1 MTLLLALIALAAY
14 FALPEAWR
22 LRVSA
27 PWPRWLGF
35 TGGLPVADALK
46 LLIAVAAPMVVLG
59 VAMQLLSEIASL
71 LMFLLCALVV
81 VAVFG
86 DSQAQRI
93 AQRHE
98 QEWASSEWP
107 SDDELL
113 DNALSLARQHRLRGQ
128 LNELFAPLFWLLL
141 ATPVAALGYYLLRHI
156 AVHEPVMTDADE
168 LEAQAIE
175 ISEPEETLAVTWLRY
190 ADWIPSR
197 LLALSFALAGNFTA
211 TWAVIRERLLRS
223 ENEPYDVV
231 DTAAEAAEPLQ
242 IDPSL
247 TPAVGLATA
256 MHQLD
261 SLLQRALVV
270 WMVFLAVKTLW
281 PGM

>member
-1 MTLLLALIALAAY
+1 MTLLLALVALAAY
-14 FALPEAWR
+14 FSLPEAWR
-22 LRVSA
+22 LRLST
-27 PWPRWLGF
+27 PLPRWLSF
-35 TGGLPVADALK
+35 SYGLPVSDVLK
-46 LLIAVAAPMVVLG
+46 LIIAVVAPMVVLAI
-59 VAMQLLSEIASL
+59 AMQLLSEIASVFV
-71 LMFLLCALVV
+71 FLLCAMVV
-81 VAVFG
+81 VAIFG

-98 QEWASSEWP
+98 LEWTNSEWP

-113 DNALSLARQHRLRGQ
+113 ENALSLARQHRLRGQ

-156 AVHEPVMTDADE
+156 AVHESPFNNADE
-168 LEAQAIE
+168 QDVSTQEEA
-175 ISEPEETLAVTWLRY
+175 LAVTCLRY

-197 LLALSFALAGNFTA
+197 ILALSFALAGNFTA
-211 TWAVIRERLLRS
+211 TWTVIRERLLRT
-223 ENEPYDVV
+223 EIEPYELI
-231 DTAAEAAEPLQ
+231 DTAAEAAEPIS